1 MMSRVSSSR
10 VTRPSLSRF
19 GRPTASKSTV
29 TLKYEQSRLMN
40 VRSEEHTSEL
50 QSLTNLVCRLLL
62 ENGKSH
68 ASTSVTD
75 HSSMSS
81 SVLYTTKYVFTIGP
95 TQDRMS
101 AFNENMI
108 TGITSI
114 FYYPAGCDHSS

>member
-62 ENGKSH
+62 ENGKAH
-68 ASTSVTD
+68 VSTIVTD
-75 HSSMSS
+75 QSRLISCSCFTEGDPMDDADQGMVQLMKHHDTDV
-81 SVLYTTKYVFTIGP
+81 VLANRLRRKH
-95 TQDRMS
+95 
-101 AFNENMI
+101 
-108 TGITSI
+108 
-114 FYYPAGCDHSS
+114 AGMPY